1 MLLYFLYRYL
11 WAKLVKFFRLTGAH
25 FLVLHTVTA
34 LEVISAYF
42 TVSLEQN
49 RSHFNLCFCCMIIIP
64 RNSRIPQNGP
74 TIAGHFSDKWLVKEW
89 TMKKLLLLCVI
100 IIILVKFS
108 KSQDYLNH
116 TFFKYHQTPNV
127 LKYYAENLNS
137 ESSSVIE
144 RSNPYL
150 WQGSNLVLPEKFKNE
165 QFLPG
170 ILFNNTRP
178 IPLLYWLLP
187 KETLGKSSLKKL
199 YRTIPIFS

>member
-1 MLLYFLYRYL
+1 
-11 WAKLVKFFRLTGAH
+11 
-25 FLVLHTVTA
+25 
-34 LEVISAYF
+34 
-42 TVSLEQN
+42 
-49 RSHFNLCFCCMIIIP
+49 MIIIP

-89 TMKKLLLLCVI
+89 TMKKLLLLCV

-144 RSNPYL
+144 RSNPDL

-170 ILFNNTRP
+170 IMFNNTRP

-199 YRTIPIFS
+199 YKPKSRSSECDCHTTFFHQIESIH

>member
-1 MLLYFLYRYL
+1 
-11 WAKLVKFFRLTGAH
+11 
-25 FLVLHTVTA
+25 
-34 LEVISAYF
+34 
-42 TVSLEQN
+42 
-49 RSHFNLCFCCMIIIP
+49 
-64 RNSRIPQNGP
+64 
-74 TIAGHFSDKWLVKEW
+74 
-89 TMKKLLLLCVI
+89 MKKLLLLCV

-144 RSNPYL
+144 RSNPDL

-170 ILFNNTRP
+170 IMFNNTRP

-199 YRTIPIFS
+199 YKPKSRSSECDCQTPFFTKLSLLIEFIHKSSIYYFTKSSLGCTYFLQNGFLKKNNLTTSIKIEA

>member
-1 MLLYFLYRYL
+1 
-11 WAKLVKFFRLTGAH
+11 
-25 FLVLHTVTA
+25 
-34 LEVISAYF
+34 
-42 TVSLEQN
+42 
-49 RSHFNLCFCCMIIIP
+49 
-64 RNSRIPQNGP
+64 
-74 TIAGHFSDKWLVKEW
+74 
-89 TMKKLLLLCVI
+89 MKKLLLLCVI

-144 RSNPYL
+144 RSNPDL

-170 ILFNNTRP
+170 IMFNNTRP

-199 YRTIPIFS
+199 YKPKSRSSECHCQTPFFTKLSLFIEFIHKSSLGYIFFKMDFLKRTI